1 MTMVVHKPAA
11 PDPAPLGE
19 GARIAPGY
27 EVIEHLSRS
36 KLLDVYDVWS
46 EERDCRCVAK
56 MLRPDCA
63 EDTRG
68 RRRLL
73 DEGRLLERLTH
84 PHIVRAYETLERP
97 QPIVILETI
106 GGATLWHLICSR
118 SRRLPLAD
126 IAFLG
131 LHLCSAVG
139 YLHRNGIL
147 HRDLKPANVIADHGQ
162 AKLIDLSLAKPPG
175 RSSPGAGTPNYM
187 APEQVRGGEL
197 GPAADVWGIGAVLF
211 TAAVGHAPFDA
222 DPVTGRYPQL
232 EQRAEP
238 VNAHRRVAAEFTQTI
253 AACLEPDPGDRP
265 SIAELVER
273 LDDLLD

>member
-1 MTMVVHKPAA
+1 MTVLVHKP
-11 PDPAPLGE
+11 PSEPAPLAE
-19 GARIAPGY
+19 GTRLAPGY
-27 EVIEHLSRS
+27 EVIAHLSRS

-56 MLRPDCA
+56 LLRPDCA
-63 EDTRG
+63 DDTRG

-73 DEGRLLERLTH
+73 DEGRLLGRLTH

-97 QPIVILETI
+97 QPIVILETL
-106 GGATLWHLICSR
+106 GGATLWHLICTR

-147 HRDLKPANVIADHGQ
+147 HRDLKPANVIADRGQ

-197 GPAADVWGIGAVLF
+197 SPAADVWGIGAVLF
-211 TAAVGHAPFDA
+211 TAAVGQAPFDA
-222 DPVTGRYPQL
+222 DPVTNRYPQL
-232 EQRAEP
+232 EERAEP
-238 VNAHRRVAAEFTQTI
+238 VSKHRRVPADFTEAI
-253 AACLEPDPGDRP
+253 AACLEPDPTERL
-265 SIAELVER
+265 SIAQLIDR
-273 LDDLLD
+273 LDALLD

>member
-1 MTMVVHKPAA
+1 MTVLVHKPAA
-11 PDPAPLGE
+11 EPEPLAE
-19 GARIAPGY
+19 GLQLAPGY
-27 EVIEHLSRS
+27 EVIAHLSRS
-36 KLLDVYDVWS
+36 RLLDVYDVWS

-56 MLRPDCA
+56 LLRPDCA

-68 RRRLL
+68 RRRVL
-73 DEGRLLERLTH
+73 DEGRLLQRLTH
-84 PHIVRAYETLERP
+84 PNIVRAYETLERP

-131 LHLCSAVG
+131 LHLCSALG

-147 HRDLKPANVIADHGQ
+147 HRDLKPANVIADGGQ

-175 RSSPGAGTPNYM
+175 RSAAGAGTPNYM

-197 GPAADVWGIGAVLF
+197 GPATDVWGIGAVLF

-222 DPVTGRYPQL
+222 DSVTNSYPQL
-232 EQRAEP
+232 EQQAEP
-238 VNAHRRVAAEFTQTI
+238 VSTHRRVPAAFTETI
-253 AACLEPDPGDRP
+253 AACLEPAAEKRP
-265 SIAELVER
+265 SISQLVGQ
-273 LDDLLD
+273 LDALLA